1 LNCTPCKNP
10 PYKLISLPFLS
21 FLPPLN
27 CDMVAGAAI
36 GSREQLIRIMSRSL
50 SFSSWSLT
58 TRITLGWLVITA
70 LLLFTF
76 AWFSLSGSR
85 EYALTRAQTLLAHEI
100 ETAQVRIQT
109 AVSDIASDA
118 LFLAQGPA
126 VREFLA
132 SGDAAALQRVEAEF
146 RALLSSKPS
155 YFQVRLLTL
164 ETTGQELVRLDHL
177 NATVSVIPK
186 AQLQAK
192 GDRDYFI
199 ESLPLAM
206 GNIYLSDVNLNRDFG
221 RITEPHIPTLRAATK
236 AQAGNT
242 GTPRGLIVINADLR
256 NLFKSLTYSKN
267 PSIHLS
273 LANEAGDFVLHE
285 NEAWCFSSDL
295 GTAHRFA
302 AAPPSTSALQQ
313 EITFPFMP
321 KHQRRAHLRAT
332 LPPAELESG
341 IRQAGQKALGITLL
355 GGLISLVLVMTFA
368 RVVAAKMHRLTT
380 AVVEF
385 QPGEKL
391 PELPPL
397 GTDEIG
403 LLGAK
408 FQAMAA
414 RVNEDLVR
422 VDQARQ
428 TAEEAIQ
435 GRDDFLAMM
444 SHEIRTPLNSVVG
457 LLRTL
462 ERNRPSPHQQPIL
475 DAMGIATRQLLNL
488 VNEALDHSKITAGK
502 MEFNPIP
509 FSLHS
514 LLRDVSLTYA
524 PQARQKG
531 LDFELNLDET
541 LPDWVLGDPTR
552 LNQVIHNLLA
562 NALKFTDHGR
572 ISLQANALTP
582 SGLDLSITDTGIGI
596 AQENIGRLF
605 KPFDQEHGEIARRF
619 GGTGL
624 GLALAQ
630 QMVTLQGGS
639 LEVTSAGPNQGSTF
653 TLKLPLPPAQAP
665 AAQLASPAAVPNW
678 SGRRL
683 LYIEDVASNQE
694 IMALLLADTGVTLE
708 TASTGAEG
716 LQRWLQHPPD
726 LVLLDLQLPDTDGLT
741 LAGKALAQLPESR
754 CLAVTAQFSAETRAA
769 CKAAGMVGYL
779 SKPLDAPVVFAEIQ
793 RHLAS
798 GNTTSE
804 SLKTLFH
811 DDPVR
816 RQRVFAALGREFQ
829 HHQETLAKACS
840 TKDVAALR
848 ALRHQLHTAIS
859 QFHLASLD
867 RALAALMIDPT
878 NESMQ
883 NQANTCLA
891 DTAQEFAVQ
900 SSQE

>member
-1 LNCTPCKNP
+1 MVAPVAVW
-10 PYKLISLPFLS
+10 
-21 FLPPLN
+21 LPPL
-27 CDMVAGAAI
+27 C
-36 GSREQLIRIMSRSL
+36 LMSRSF

-58 TRITLGWLVITA
+58 ARITLGWLVITA
-70 LLLFTF
+70 VLLFTF
-76 AWFSLSGSR
+76 AWFSLRGSR
-85 EYALTRAQTLLAHEI
+85 EHAMVRAQTLLAHEI

-109 AVSDIASDA
+109 AVSDIARDA

-132 SGDAAALQRVEAEF
+132 SGDGAARQRVEAEF
-146 RALLSSKPS
+146 DALLSSKPN

-177 NATVSVIPK
+177 SSSISVIPQE
-186 AQLQAK
+186 QLQAK

-199 ESLPLAM
+199 ESLPLVL
-206 GNIYLSDVNLNRDFG
+206 GKIYLSDVNLNRDFG
-221 RITEPHIPTLRAATK
+221 HITEPHIPTLRAATK
-236 AQAGNT
+236 ALAGHN
-242 GTPRGLIVINADLR
+242 GAPRGLIVINADLR
-256 NLFKSLTYSKN
+256 DLFKALTQSKN
-267 PSIHLS
+267 PSMELA
-273 LANEAGDFVLHE
+273 LANEAGDFVLHA
-285 NEAWCFSSDL
+285 NEAWCFGSDL

-302 AAPPSTSALQQ
+302 DAPPSMAALQQ
-313 EITFPFMP
+313 EITFPFMAE
-321 KHQRRAHLRAT
+321 HLRRAHLRAT
-332 LPPAELESG
+332 LPRGELESG
-341 IRQAGQKALGITLL
+341 IREAGQKALGITLL

-368 RVVAAKMHRLTT
+368 RVVAAKLHRLTA

-397 GTDEIG
+397 GQDEIG

-428 TAEEAIQ
+428 AAEDAIQ

-462 ERNRPSPHQQPIL
+462 ERNRPAPHQQPIL
-475 DAMGIATRQLLNL
+475 DALGIATRQLLNL
-488 VNEALDHSKITAGK
+488 VNEALDHSKVSAGK

-509 FSLHS
+509 FSLHA

-531 LDFELNLDET
+531 LDFEIKLAET
-541 LPDWVLGDPTR
+541 LPDWVRGDPTR
-552 LNQVIHNLLA
+552 LNQVLHNLLA

-572 ISLQANALTP
+572 ILLQANALTP

-596 AQENIGRLF
+596 APENIGRLF

-639 LEVTSAGPNQGSTF
+639 LEVTSPGPNQGSTF
-653 TLKLPLPPAQAP
+653 TLKLPLPPAHAP
-665 AAQLASPAAVPNW
+665 AAQLTSPTAVPNW
-678 SGRRL
+678 SGRRF
-683 LYIEDVASNQE
+683 LYIEDVPSNQE

-708 TASTGAEG
+708 FASTGAEG
-716 LQRWLQHPPD
+716 LQRWRENPPD

-741 LAGKALAQLPESR
+741 LARSALAEHPESR

-769 CKAAGMVGYL
+769 CQAAGMVGYL
-779 SKPLDAPVVFAEIQ
+779 SKPLDAPVVFAEIE
-793 RHLAS
+793 RHVAS
-798 GNTTSE
+798 GNRTTE
-804 SLKTLFH
+804 ALHSLFQ

-816 RQRVFAALGREFQ
+816 RQRVFAALAREFKN
-829 HHQETLAKACS
+829 HQATLTKACA
-840 TKDVAALR
+840 TGDVTALR

-859 QFHLASLD
+859 QFQLAGLERSL
-867 RALAALMIDPT
+867 AGLMEDPS
-878 NESMQ
+878 NEGI
-883 NQANTCLA
+883 QAEARQCLA
-891 DTAQEFAVQ
+891 ETAQAFAQHSVVAPTEPR
-900 SSQE
+900 S